1 MPSHGDTAADLPNGG
16 LRATP
21 PGRHPV
27 PVMGLATS
35 PAGWRLPRREG
46 PGRRVPCDPLGC
58 PVAIGAGRPQRDAPG
73 GDDGDEHDASSQ
85 EPRISDT
92 SWDASAGARFGISCM
107 AASAHPGLGD
117 GRHQGAQRRPFV
129 ATGGQAWRGGGGAP
143 PGGPPPPRAP
153 RGSRLRASSAW
164 CGQRDLVLTRMSPL
178 RPKWRRAP
186 SHDNDERVSLPAVLT
201 LAPRLTGA
209 DHGSVVRARVD
220 G

>member
-129 ATGGQAWRGGGGAP
+129 ATGGLAGRARRRPQVGA
-143 PGGPPPPRAP
+143 
-153 RGSRLRASSAW
+153 ASA
-164 CGQRDLVLTRMSPL
+164 
-178 RPKWRRAP
+178 RRAP
-186 SHDNDERVSLPAVLT
+186 GAVSAT
-201 LAPRLTGA
+201 LCSPGCPRCGRSGGA
-209 DHGSVVRARVD
+209 RHPMTTTNGSRCQPC
-220 G
+220 